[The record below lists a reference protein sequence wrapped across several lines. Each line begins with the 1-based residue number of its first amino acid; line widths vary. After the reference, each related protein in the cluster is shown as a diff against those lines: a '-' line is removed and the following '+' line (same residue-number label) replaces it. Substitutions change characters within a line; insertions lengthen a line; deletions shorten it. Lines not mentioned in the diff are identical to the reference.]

1 MKKIVKTNKAPKA
14 IGPYSQ
20 GIIAGNFMFISGQIA
35 IDPDTNEMVTGTIEE
50 ETEQVLK
57 NIGAILNEAGL
68 TYENVVKTTVYLT
81 DLNDFV
87 KMNEVYARFFKTN
100 PPARAAIQVSKL
112 PKGAKIEIEA
122 IACFE

>member
-1 MKKIVKTNKAPKA
+1 MKRIVKTNKAPQA

-20 GIIAGNFMFISGQIA
+20 GVIAGNFLFISGQIA
-35 IDPDTNEMVTGTIEE
+35 IDPDKNEMIAGTIEE
-50 ETEQVLK
+50 QAEQVLK

-68 TYENVVKTTVYLT
+68 TYDNVVKTTVYLT
-81 DLNDFV
+81 DLNDFG
-87 KMNEVYARFFKTN
+87 KMNEVYSRFFKNN

-122 IACFE
+122 IASLK

>member
-1 MKKIVKTNKAPKA
+1 MKRIVKTNKAPQA

-20 GIIAGNFMFISGQIA
+20 GVIAGNFLFISGQIA
-35 IDPDTNEMVTGTIEE
+35 IDPDKNEMISGTIEE
-50 ETEQVLK
+50 QTEQVLK

-68 TYENVVKTTVYLT
+68 TYDNVVKTTVYLT
-81 DLNDFV
+81 DLSDFG
-87 KMNEVYARFFKTN
+87 KMNEVYARFFKNN

-122 IACFE
+122 IAFLK

>member
-1 MKKIVKTNKAPKA
+1 MKRIVKTNKAPQA

-20 GIIAGNFMFISGQIA
+20 GVIAGNFLFISGQIA
-35 IDPDTNEMVTGTIEE
+35 IDPDKNEMISGTIEE
-50 ETEQVLK
+50 QAEQVLK

-68 TYENVVKTTVYLT
+68 TYDNVVKTTVYLT
-81 DLNDFV
+81 DLNDFG
-87 KMNEVYARFFKTN
+87 KMNEVYARFFKNN

-122 IACFE
+122 IAFLK

>member
-1 MKKIVKTNKAPKA
+1 MKRIVKTNKAPQA

-20 GIIAGNFMFISGQIA
+20 GVIAGNFLFISGQIA
-35 IDPDTNEMVTGTIEE
+35 IDPDKNEMISGTIEE
-50 ETEQVLK
+50 QAEQVLN

-68 TYENVVKTTVYLT
+68 TYDNVVKTTVYLT
-81 DLNDFV
+81 DLNDFG
-87 KMNEVYARFFKTN
+87 KMNEVYSRFFKNN

-122 IACFE
+122 IASLK

>member
-1 MKKIVKTNKAPKA
+1 MKRIVKTNKAPQA

-20 GIIAGNFMFISGQIA
+20 GVIAGNFLFISGQIA
-35 IDPDTNEMVTGTIEE
+35 IDPDKNEMISGTIEE
-50 ETEQVLK
+50 QAEQVLN

-81 DLNDFV
+81 DLNDFG
-87 KMNEVYARFFKTN
+87 KMNEVYSRFFKNN

-122 IACFE
+122 IASLK

>member
-1 MKKIVKTNKAPKA
+1 MKRIVKTNKAPEA

-20 GIIAGNFMFISGQIA
+20 GVIAGNFMFISGQIA
-35 IDPDTNEMVTGTIEE
+35 IDPDKNEMIVGTIEQ

-68 TYENVVKTTVYLT
+68 SYDNVVKTTVYLT

-100 PPARAAIQVSKL
+100 PPARSAIQVSKL

-122 IACFE
+122 IACLE

>member
-1 MKKIVKTNKAPKA
+1 MKKIVKTNKAPEA

-20 GIIAGNFMFISGQIA
+20 GVIAGNFLFISGQIA
-35 IDPDTNEMVTGTIEE
+35 IDPDKNEMIAGTIEE
-50 ETEQVLK
+50 QAEQVLK

-68 TYENVVKTTVYLT
+68 TYDNVVKTTVYLT
-81 DLNDFV
+81 DLNDFG
-87 KMNEVYARFFKTN
+87 KMNEVYSRFFKNN

-122 IACFE
+122 IASLK

>member
-81 DLNDFV
+81 DLIDFV

>member
-1 MKKIVKTNKAPKA
+1 MKRIVKTNKAPEA

-20 GIIAGNFMFISGQIA
+20 GVIAGNFMFISGQIA
-35 IDPDTNEMVTGTIEE
+35 IDPDKNEMIVGTIEQ

-68 TYENVVKTTVYLT
+68 SYDNVVKTTVYLT

-87 KMNEVYARFFKTN
+87 KMNEVYARFFKNN

-122 IACFE
+122 IACLE

>member
-1 MKKIVKTNKAPKA
+1 MKRIVKTNKAPQA

-20 GIIAGNFMFISGQIA
+20 GVIAGNFLFISGQIA
-35 IDPDTNEMVTGTIEE
+35 IDPDKNEMISGTIEE
-50 ETEQVLK
+50 QAEQVLN

-68 TYENVVKTTVYLT
+68 TYDNVVKTTVYLT
-81 DLNDFV
+81 DLNDFG
-87 KMNEVYARFFKTN
+87 KMNEVYSRFFKNN

-122 IACFE
+122 IASIK